1 MLHKIQTRLEF
12 KILLLIIAVLIAG
25 FGAYVVISI
34 QSEADA
40 MLQSYENSMFVYSET
55 VVAGIRNMM
64 MTGKTPLTN
73 EFLNDARKN
82 LSFGSLTIY
91 DRFGREVFLREG
103 EGVIYNVDDSYLK
116 ATLSTRQTQTTMMK
130 DSSEEVYTRFEPLLN
145 QPECWRCHEKEP
157 PLRGVIQLA
166 IKPSMMRTTNANEAA
181 KQMAGAM
188 GQVVATAFRTIMLG
202 GQGEQ
207 MDTLTAKAS
216 EIPSV
221 ARVQVYSKDAY
232 VAFGPESDDVNEE
245 TVAELIEQQA
255 KDPRFEEL
263 GKKLRLF
270 IPLQNEERCQ
280 VCHGMKFPMRGVMV
294 VDFYSDSLKQ
304 YLRDPAKLFT
314 WALQSAAY
322 EGFRSIMLVGRAN
335 STRYYIDGVRAIPE
349 IHSVH
354 VFDREGNER
363 FLNPKPRK
371 REELATIITAK
382 EKKPMEF
389 LETVDG
395 EQFMVRL
402 SPIRN
407 EVRCYTCHGKNHD
420 LRAVVEVSGSM
431 KSINEQIKQ
440 RKLTSLGAAIVTI
453 LLVWMVIRLFMNTVV
468 VKPVQIIEGVAS
480 RVGRGDFSAQANVA
494 SKDEIGV
501 LALRINE
508 MVQGL
513 RERFHLQ
520 KFVSQQTVNAVRL
533 ADNSGVRLGGERKIA
548 TVFFSDIRG
557 FTAYSEK
564 VDPERVVAMLN
575 TCLAGQSAIV
585 KKYGGDIDKFVGD
598 ELVAMFEG
606 ETMVERAVKAAL
618 EIQEVIKNSP
628 DIADKDVINIGIG
641 INTGEMVMGA
651 MGSPERMDYTV
662 IGDNVNLGA
671 RLCSAAKGGE
681 ILISDSSYEHVK
693 DQKEFELKQLE
704 SIVVKGKEK
713 PVTIYAVR
721 WNNQA
726 T

>member
-1 MLHKIQTRLEF
+1 MLRKIQTRLEF
-12 KILLLIIAVLIAG
+12 KILLLVIAVLIAG
-25 FGAYVVISI
+25 FGTYVVISI

-40 MLQSYENSMFVYSET
+40 MLQSYKNSMFVYSET

-64 MTGKTPLTN
+64 MTGRTPLTN

-116 ATLSTRQTQTTMMK
+116 ATLSTSQSQTTMMK
-130 DSSEEVYTRFEPLLN
+130 DSSENIYYTRFEPLRN
-145 QPECWRCHEKEP
+145 QPECWRCHEKDH

-166 IKPSMMRTTNANEAA
+166 IKPHMMRMTDANEAA

-207 MDTLTAKAS
+207 MDTLTAKAT
-216 EIPSV
+216 EIPSI

-245 TVAELIEQQA
+245 TVSELIEQQA

-280 VCHGMKFPMRGVMV
+280 VCHGTKFPMRGVMV
-294 VDFYSDSLKQ
+294 VDFYNDSLKQ

-335 STRYYIDGVRAIPE
+335 STRYYIDGVRKIPE
-349 IHSVH
+349 IYSVH

-389 LETVDG
+389 LETVDN
-395 EQFMVRL
+395 EQYMVRL
-402 SPIRN
+402 SPIPN

-420 LRAVVEVSGSM
+420 LRAVVEVSRSM
-431 KSINEQIKQ
+431 KSINEQITQ
-440 RKLTSLGAAIVTI
+440 RKLASLGAAVVTI
-453 LLVWMVIRLFMNTVV
+453 LLVWMVIRLFMNSVV

-480 RVGRGDFSAQANVA
+480 RVGGGDFSAQANVA
-494 SKDEIGV
+494 SRDEIGV

-508 MVQGL
+508 MVQG
-513 RERFHLQ
+513 
-520 KFVSQQTVNAVRL
+520 
-533 ADNSGVRLGGERKIA
+533 
-548 TVFFSDIRG
+548 
-557 FTAYSEK
+557 
-564 VDPERVVAMLN
+564 
-575 TCLAGQSAIV
+575 
-585 KKYGGDIDKFVGD
+585 
-598 ELVAMFEG
+598 
-606 ETMVERAVKAAL
+606 
-618 EIQEVIKNSP
+618 
-628 DIADKDVINIGIG
+628 
-641 INTGEMVMGA
+641 
-651 MGSPERMDYTV
+651 
-662 IGDNVNLGA
+662 
-671 RLCSAAKGGE
+671 
-681 ILISDSSYEHVK
+681 
-693 DQKEFELKQLE
+693 
-704 SIVVKGKEK
+704 
-713 PVTIYAVR
+713 
-721 WNNQA
+721 
-726 T
+726 